1 MFKIAKLE
9 EVNNEKVNI
18 DYITQEGY
26 KYENGKSILYESFKT
41 LSFNISGE
49 NYSFSFDLNCKPEKL
64 LEIPLSE
71 TIDFNEYVFQ
81 GETYL
86 NVKEFN
92 GIEPEVD
99 IKITRY
105 LKNKFAI
112 YIKFY
117 TTLSYDNYD
126 YSGVIEFS
134 FDLDDYLK
142 I

>member
-1 MFKIAKLE
+1 MFKIAKLK
-9 EVNNEKVNI
+9 EVNNEKVKIN
-18 DYITQEGY
+18 YTTQEEY
-26 KYENGKSILYESFKT
+26 KYENGKSNLYDPYKT

-49 NYSFSFDLNCKPEKL
+49 DYSFSFDLNCKPEKL
-64 LEIPLSE
+64 LEIPFSE
-71 TIDFNEYVFQ
+71 TIDFSKYIIQ
-81 GETYL
+81 GETWL
-86 NVKEFN
+86 NIKDFN

-117 TTLSYDNYD
+117 TALSDDDND

-134 FDLDDYLK
+134 FDLDDYLN

>member
-9 EVNNEKVNI
+9 KVNNEK
-18 DYITQEGY
+18 ITINYVAQEVY
-26 KYENGKSILYESFKT
+26 KFEDGKSKLYESFKT
-41 LSFNISGE
+41 LSFEISGDD
-49 NYSFSFDLNCKPEKL
+49 YSFSFDMNCKPEKL

-71 TIDFNEYVFQ
+71 TIDFSKFILP
-81 GETYL
+81 GETCL
-86 NVKEFN
+86 NIKNSN
-92 GIEPEVD
+92 GIEPETD

-117 TTLSYDNYD
+117 TALSDDDND

-134 FDLDDYLK
+134 FDLDDYLN